1 MAENDLLEI
10 KVSVESPFLKSVSET
25 IYLKKVR
32 DVSEE
37 ETIKKAIDHLS
48 KKVKNLRENN

>member
-37 ETIKKAIDHLS
+37 ETVKKAIDHLS